1 MKSKEIVMNAMAALA
16 LVVST
21 TTAMAQEHA
30 MHAEHSTSMVMPAN
44 EAMTRGEVRKWDAAQ
59 NKVTLRHEEIKN
71 LMMPPMTMVFVV
83 SNPSQ
88 MQGLKVGDKVSFEAA
103 EKEGSLIVTKIQKR

>member
-1 MKSKEIVMNAMAALA
+1 MR
-16 LVVST
+16 T
-21 TTAMAQEHA
+21 
-30 MHAEHSTSMVMPAN
+30 EHSAGMPMTVN
-44 EAMTRGEVRKWDAAQ
+44 EAMTNGEVRKWDAVQ

-83 SNPSQ
+83 TNPSQ